1 VVANEVKELA
11 KQTAKA
17 TEDITNKITG
27 IQTDTK
33 SSIEA
38 VGLISK
44 SIEKLTSIATAIAAS
59 VEEQSATT
67 NEVVRIV
74 QQSADGVQNI
84 TQNIKVVSEAA
95 IQTANGSSQVLA
107 AAKSLSELASQL
119 DKMVTITYKR
129 FAKNLIS

>member
-1 VVANEVKELA
+1 MVANEVKELA